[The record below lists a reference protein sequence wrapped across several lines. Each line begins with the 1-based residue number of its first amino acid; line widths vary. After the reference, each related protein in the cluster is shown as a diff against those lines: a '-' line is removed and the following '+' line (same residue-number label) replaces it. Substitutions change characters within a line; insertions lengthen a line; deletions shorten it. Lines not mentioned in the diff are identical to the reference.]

1 MLVGRCWLTD
11 AKEESNKFLFCPFQQ
26 GGDLILRSFYGDSN
40 NESITMFHIP
50 YKKMPSWTSESPGP
64 VNVENYTT
72 LYENVS
78 KSDVQISIHLF
89 IISVISL

>member
-1 MLVGRCWLTD
+1 
-11 AKEESNKFLFCPFQQ
+11 
-26 GGDLILRSFYGDSN
+26 
-40 NESITMFHIP
+40 MFHIP